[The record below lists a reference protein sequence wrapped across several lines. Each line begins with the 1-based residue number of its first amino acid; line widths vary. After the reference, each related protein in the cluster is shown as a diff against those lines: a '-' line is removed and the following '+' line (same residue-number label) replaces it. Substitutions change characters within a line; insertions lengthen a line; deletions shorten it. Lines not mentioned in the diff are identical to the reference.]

1 MHELLHVLEHT
12 LLDSIKILPF
22 LLIAYLIME
31 FIEHKTTNKTKEA
44 IKKSTTERDL
54 LEKEKKSLITKILGK
69 LGIGSPL
76 YKHSPVP
83 YDMALCLMKI
93 LNKDSFV
100 KQDYDYLW
108 NNKDIYERY
117 FRNNLLAFQE
127 FRYSYDVDSLS
138 KEEYALKQRKQIE
151 LFEKAVPPLGKMEI
165 EKEIEK
171 EQ

>member
-1 MHELLHVLEHT
+1 MNKEQLESRAYGFYESLIGQVLSTT
-12 LLDSIKILPF
+12 LDNGGCLT
-22 LLIAYLIME
+22 Y
-31 FIEHKTTNKTKEA
+31 KEA

-165 EKEIEK
+165 ENEIEK